1 MSKCDLLKSTLLK
14 SHFGMGVLLQI
25 CRIFSEHLFSR
36 TPLGDWF
43 WMLHVIYYFIIC
55 AFSVINVSIFS
66 LIILL
71 ESRLKNHTSCNLC

>member
-14 SHFGMGVLLQI
+14 SHFGMGSLLQI

-55 AFSVINVSIFS
+55 AF
-66 LIILL
+66 
-71 ESRLKNHTSCNLC
+71 